1 MRQAA
6 GSIDQ
11 TLLLGGGAM
20 LYKEYNVVKV
30 NKRGVR
36 QSRVIGLDNHKFR
49 NMAPANAREDE
60 RAATSVR
67 DGALKWFG
75 LRQHDTGTKH
85 PFFYMQ
91 DLIDAWLVSGHDPRA
106 FCVVFRER
114 DEQNSQKSGKRK
126 EHHYEAES
134 AHEAAEIV
142 AKLTHVANSVLRATR
157 TERIRET

>member
-1 MRQAA
+1 
-6 GSIDQ
+6 
-11 TLLLGGGAM
+11 
-20 LYKEYNVVKV
+20 
-30 NKRGVR
+30 
-36 QSRVIGLDNHKFR
+36 
-49 NMAPANAREDE
+49 MAPLRSPLTPIEAPNREVRLRAARLGLENAEVE
-60 RAATSVR
+60 IAAATSVR